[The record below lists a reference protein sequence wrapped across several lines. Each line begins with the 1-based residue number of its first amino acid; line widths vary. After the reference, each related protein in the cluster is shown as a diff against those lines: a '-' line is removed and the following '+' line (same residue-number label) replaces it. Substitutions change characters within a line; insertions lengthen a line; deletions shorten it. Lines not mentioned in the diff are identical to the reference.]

1 MFTEIEFNTLIENA
15 FQYNAFNKHL
25 VEEFL
30 SPKCLVK
37 KFIVGKN
44 EDSINIL
51 KHIKI
56 DGIIDDFSSDIEW
69 NGISIVKSSIVSQD
83 SIVLNCSTSV
93 SPIEVLNKLTLC
105 GIINVISLSEL
116 LISDKYIGP
125 LPIFVIEMRK
135 EWNLNKRKWYD
146 LYSNLVDDVSRSI
159 LINLIKFRL
168 TANIEYMKEFSVR
181 LEDQYL
187 EEFMDY
193 NNEIFVD
200 IGGFDGDT
208 TELFCKKY
216 PNYKK
221 VYLFEPSSINMG
233 KAKSRLSKFK
243 HITFIPYGLSDRKE
257 ELYFNA
263 ENGSSSAISQEGTIK
278 NVTTTLDDEIN
289 DKLTFMKMD
298 IEGWELNALRG
309 SVNHLINDHPK
320 LAIAVYHRAV
330 DFISIPNFI
339 LSVNSDYDLYLRH
352 YTSGWSESV
361 MFFKPKNSV

>member
-168 TANIEYMKEFSVR
+168 TANIEFSVR

-263 ENGSSSAISQEGTIK
+263 ENGSSSAITTENCWLFADFMVLTI
-278 NVTTTLDDEIN
+278 
-289 DKLTFMKMD
+289 
-298 IEGWELNALRG
+298 
-309 SVNHLINDHPK
+309 
-320 LAIAVYHRAV
+320 LA
-330 DFISIPNFI
+330 
-339 LSVNSDYDLYLRH
+339 
-352 YTSGWSESV
+352 
-361 MFFKPKNSV
+361 

>member
-1 MFTEIEFNTLIENA
+1 MLTETEFNTLIENA
-15 FQYNAFNKHL
+15 LQYNVLNNHL
-25 VEEFL
+25 VDEFL
-30 SPKCLVK
+30 SPECFVK
-37 KFIVGKN
+37 KYIVGKN
-44 EDSINIL
+44 EDSSNIL
-51 KHIKI
+51 KSIKI

-69 NGISIVKSSIVSQD
+69 NGVSIVKSSIVSPD
-83 SIVLNCSTSV
+83 SIVLHCSTSV
-93 SPIEVLNKLTLC
+93 SPIEVLNKLSSC
-105 GIINVISLSEL
+105 GITNIICLAEL
-116 LISDKYIGP
+116 LISDKYVGP

-135 EWNLNKRKWYD
+135 EWNLNKLKWYN

-159 LINLIKFRL
+159 LIDLIRFRL

-193 NNEIFVD
+193 QNEVFVD

-208 TELFCKKY
+208 TELFCTKY

-221 VYLFEPSSINMG
+221 VYLFEPSSTNMG

-243 HITFIPYGLSDRKE
+243 NITFIPYGLSDRKE
-257 ELYFNA
+257 ELYFNS

-278 NVTTTLDDEIN
+278 IVTTTLDDEIN
-289 DKLTFMKMD
+289 EKLTFMKMD

-309 SVNHLINDHPK
+309 SLNHLLNDHPK

-330 DFISIPNFI
+330 DFISIPDFI
-339 LSVNSDYDLYLRH
+339 LSVNNDYDLYLRH

-361 MFFKPKNSV
+361 MFFKPKKSV